1 MITKFAVHPV
11 VKAIF
16 GRIGN
21 LTSPTKNG
29 LVETNFPRGT
39 TNQKGYPY
47 LGSDTSS
54 VWNSCARFSDLISR
68 GNQGC
73 CREMSAVFL
82 SFDMLLLSSKK
93 NGAWFR
99 FSVGELMP
107 YVQPH
112 LVQSSQPALA
122 RSRVRLPLGPT

>member
-1 MITKFAVHPV
+1 MLLLIKKFAVHPV

-39 TNQKGYPY
+39 TNEKRYTH

-54 VWNSCARFSDLISR
+54 VWNSGARFSDLISR

-93 NGAWFR
+93 NGAGFR
-99 FSVGELMP
+99 FSLGELMP
-107 YVQPH
+107 
-112 LVQSSQPALA
+112 
-122 RSRVRLPLGPT
+122 